1 MNLDRLF
8 WLCSGLQ
15 ALAAVLAVAVAWRRP
30 SYRPTAG
37 FLFGALVASLVRLA
51 LRWARVGAPVPYVGA
66 ARLGFHLDS
75 ALFLAWPLGIAA
87 LARWTFA
94 GRRPWPV
101 LAAWALAVAAL
112 VLGYPTIRGDLLRK
126 VLLGIELGS
135 LAVAVAAFVA
145 FFWRREWPRLEHLAA
160 LAVLG
165 FEGATIVGPW
175 LTGLFAVEGWRGAL
189 LSYSVL
195 YAVLSVLQGGSLWSR
210 PSSSSPSSSS
220 PPVSPPSP

>member
-1 MNLDRLF
+1 MTLDRLF

-15 ALAAVLAVAVAWRRP
+15 ALAALLAVALAWRRP

-37 FLFGALVASLVRLA
+37 FLLGALVASLVRLA
-51 LRWARVGAPVPYVGA
+51 MRPWLGAAPVPYVGA

-101 LAAWALAVAAL
+101 LLAWVLAVAAL
-112 VLGYPTIRGDLLRK
+112 VLGYPTIRGDLLHK
-126 VLLGIELGS
+126 VLLGGELAA
-135 LAVAVAAFVA
+135 LAVAVVAFVTFA
-145 FFWRREWPRLEHLAA
+145 GARRWPHLEHLAA
-160 LAVLG
+160 MLILAL
-165 FEGATIVGPW
+165 EGATLAGPW
-175 LTGLFAVEGWRGAL
+175 LAGLYAEGWRGAL

-195 YAVLSVLQGGSLWSR
+195 YAILAVLQGGSLWSR
-210 PSSSSPSSSS
+210 PSPFSPSSS
-220 PPVSPPSP
+220 PPSSPSPS

>member
-1 MNLDRLF
+1 MTLDRLF

-15 ALAAVLAVAVAWRRP
+15 ALAAVLAVALAWRRP

-37 FLFGALVASLVRLA
+37 FLLGALVASLVRLA
-51 LRWARVGAPVPYVGA
+51 MRPWLGAAPVPYVGA

-112 VLGYPTIRGDLLRK
+112 VLGYPGIRGDLLRK

-145 FFWRREWPRLEHLAA
+145 FVWRREKPRLEHGAA
-160 LAVLG
+160 LFVLG
-165 FEGATIVGPW
+165 LEVATLAGPW
-175 LTGLFAVEGWRGAL
+175 LAGLFDGWRAAL
-189 LSYSVL
+189 VSYSVL
-195 YAVLSVLQGGSLWSR
+195 YAILAVLQGGFLWSR
-210 PSSSSPSSSS
+210 PSPSSLSSSS
-220 PPVSPPSP
+220 PPVSPPS

>member
-101 LAAWALAVAAL
+101 LAAWALAVAVL
-112 VLGYPTIRGDLLRK
+112 VLGYPTLRGDLLRK
-126 VLLGIELGS
+126 VLLGIELAA
-135 LAVAVAAFVA
+135 LAVAVASFVA
-145 FFWRREWPRLEHLAA
+145 FVWARRDPRLEHLAA
-160 LAVLG
+160 MLILAL
-165 FEGATIVGPW
+165 EGATLAGAWALGP
-175 LTGLFAVEGWRGAL
+175 FAGWGAAQIT
-189 LSYSVL
+189 YSVL
-195 YAVLSVLQGGSLWSR
+195 YAVLAVLQGGSLWF
-210 PSSSSPSSSS
+210 SSSPSSSPS
-220 PPVSPPSP
+220 SPSPST

>member
-1 MNLDRLF
+1 MTLDRLF

-15 ALAAVLAVAVAWRRP
+15 ALAALLAVALAWRRP

-37 FLFGALVASLVRLA
+37 FLLGALVASLVRLA
-51 LRWARVGAPVPYVGA
+51 MRPWLGAAPVPYVGA

-101 LAAWALAVAAL
+101 LLAWVLAVAAL

-126 VLLGIELGS
+126 VLLGGE
-135 LAVAVAAFVA
+135 
-145 FFWRREWPRLEHLAA
+145 LAA
-160 LAVLG
+160 LAVAVVAFVAFVGARQKPRLEHVAAMLILAL
-165 FEGATIVGPW
+165 EGATLAGPW
-175 LTGLFAVEGWRGAL
+175 LAGLYAEGWRGAL
-189 LSYSVL
+189 VTYSAL
-195 YAVLSVLQGGSLWSR
+195 YAGLAVLQGGFLWSR
-210 PSSSSPSSSS
+210 PSRISSSPPSSS
-220 PPVSPPSP
+220 PVSPPS